1 MSLNLIHLNIILV
14 QDRCQ
19 IYILNNF
26 NCIFVLSRRQMK
38 ITTEILWKL
47 SLLPADEDVIV
58 WKTWAGLDAL
68 VFTASSPGHW
78 SSIPTGRHRGLAGHP
93 ASDPHFYFFIKNRHI
108 RKYLHSI
115 TTLRFHWR
123 CLANFPLNHNI
134 KQQINLISEQ
144 RT

>member
-38 ITTEILWKL
+38 ITTEKLWKL

-58 WKTWAGLDAL
+58 WKT
-68 VFTASSPGHW
+68 
-78 SSIPTGRHRGLAGHP
+78 
-93 ASDPHFYFFIKNRHI
+93 
-108 RKYLHSI
+108 
-115 TTLRFHWR
+115 
-123 CLANFPLNHNI
+123 
-134 KQQINLISEQ
+134 
-144 RT
+144 